1 MLINYSVPK
10 NPTSKRI
17 EDFPRLSL
25 SVEQS
30 FFTAL
35 IIIAD
40 QYIYNTNISS
50 IPKKNIAYV
59 FCGEDINLSTDWK
72 NPKILCY

>member
-50 IPKKNIAYV
+50 IPKK
-59 FCGEDINLSTDWK
+59 T
-72 NPKILCY
+72 